1 MTCYWLTTLLVFVL
15 HFAEF
20 LNPISLEDT
29 LVKVIAED
37 FDDPD
42 AEDKA
47 PNADAIGQVEELLAS
62 APMPSGVSSPD
73 HAATTGLERV
83 TMVPKDV
90 PGPLLERFLRRTLL
104 NLNSGFD

>member
-1 MTCYWLTTLLVFVL
+1 ML

-42 AEDKA
+42 AENETLDADAEDKA
-47 PNADAIGQVEELLAS
+47 PNADAIGQVEELSAS
-62 APMPSGVSSPD
+62 APMPAGVSSPD

-83 TMVPKDV
+83 TMVPKAV
-90 PGPLLERFLRRTLL
+90 PGPLLERLLRRTLL
-104 NLNSGFD
+104 NLNSSFD